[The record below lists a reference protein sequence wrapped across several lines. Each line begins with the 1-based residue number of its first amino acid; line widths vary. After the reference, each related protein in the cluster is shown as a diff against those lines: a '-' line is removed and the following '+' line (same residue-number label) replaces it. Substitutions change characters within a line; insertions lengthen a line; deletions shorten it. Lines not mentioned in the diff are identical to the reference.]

1 MKFLTYNIQYGLGL
15 DEKFDLNR
23 IAKAI
28 SDANADV
35 IALQEVECYWQRT
48 GMVHQPRELAAQLPG
63 YHWVYGANLDMNAD
77 VEDENGNP
85 VQRRR
90 QFGTMVL
97 SKTPIISS
105 RNFPLP
111 KYGAMAQHSIQ
122 QGALEA
128 VIDTRS
134 GPIRVYSIH
143 LSHLVSETRQ
153 PQVNAILNIHRR
165 APSEGGAWC
174 GGHPGPD
181 EGWTE
186 GEMPPMPHEAI
197 LMGDF
202 NFLYSSPEYDAI
214 IGPMTPKYGR
224 LANRDGF
231 VDAWVTAGN
240 GEDEGNSVWDGGRI
254 DYCFVSSPLAGRI
267 RDCRIDNEA
276 DASDHFP
283 IVTEIDL

>member
-1 MKFLTYNIQYGLGL
+1 MKFVTYNIQYGLGL
-15 DEKFDLNR
+15 DKKYDLAR
-23 IAKAI
+23 TARAVAA
-28 SDANADV
+28 ANADV
-35 IALQEVECYWQRT
+35 VALQEVECYWQRS

-63 YHWVYGANLDMNAD
+63 YHWVYGANLDMHVDAGDAD
-77 VEDENGNP
+77 GNP

-97 SKTPIISS
+97 SKTPILSS

-111 KYGAMAQHSIQ
+111 KFGPLTQHSIQ

-128 VIDTRS
+128 VIDTDS
-134 GPIRVYSIH
+134 GPIRVYSVH
-143 LSHLVSETRQ
+143 LSHLASETRL
-153 PQVNAILNIHRR
+153 PQIEVILDIHRR
-165 APSEGGAWC
+165 APGEGGAWC
-174 GGHPGPD
+174 GGHANPAA
-181 EGWTE
+181 GWTE
-186 GEMPPMPHEAI
+186 GEMPPMPREAI

-202 NFLYSSPEYDAI
+202 NFLHDSPEYEAI

-231 VDAWVTAGN
+231 VDAWVAV
-240 GEDEGNSVWDGGRI
+240 GNSEADGDTYELSRL

-267 RDCRIDNEA
+267 RGCLIDNEA

-283 IVTEIDL
+283 VVTEIDL